1 MTYSKSLVKYDV
13 RFLYKEICLNGKVD
27 MTYERDDTVD
37 TPTIWML
44 VFVTV
49 NCIYIVFKK

>member
-1 MTYSKSLVKYDV
+1 MFKW
-13 RFLYKEICLNGKVD
+13 EVD
-27 MTYERDDTVD
+27 MTYQRDDTVD